1 MSKTLRWWQKK
12 KNVFIFIK
20 HMGNCTPVW
29 KNINP
34 FYFRHDLKIVRIK
47 LHRASRRNNKVLLQ
61 KGKDIELEIKTNG
74 WETH

>member
-1 MSKTLRWWQKK
+1 
-12 KNVFIFIK
+12 
-20 HMGNCTPVW
+20 MGNCTPVW